1 MSMGAT
7 QTDQALHMGAEA
19 EQFLRLGLMYSTG
32 ETVPADMVTAHK
44 WFNIAGMAARSLAK
58 CRPPILP
65 LRRARLAGPALTAR
79 GIAVFGAIC

>member
-44 WFNIAGMAARSLAK
+44 WFNIAGMRGSREAVHHRCQIAREMSSADIAAAQRAARVWLV
-58 CRPPILP
+58 RH
-65 LRRARLAGPALTAR
+65 
-79 GIAVFGAIC
+79 